1 MASPSIAVV
10 IPCYRVRSEVLRV
23 IAAVPAFVRFIICVD
38 DRCPDGSGAH
48 IEAHAA
54 DPRVR
59 VFYNEVNL
67 GVGGA
72 VIRGFQEALA
82 LGAEIVAKIDGDGQ
96 MDPQLLPR
104 FVSPIINGKADYVK
118 GNRFISI
125 ESVRQMPGLRLF
137 GNSVLSLM
145 AKLSS
150 GYWHLF
156 DPNNGY
162 VCCHAEVLK
171 RLPLNKIAQR
181 YFFES
186 DMLFRLG
193 VARALV
199 VDVPMTAVYGDEK
212 SSLRIGKVIVPFL
225 FSHIRN
231 FAKRV
236 LYRYFLLD
244 FNIASVELL
253 CGVALLLFGLTVG
266 GIAWY
271 DSIRDAVPASAGT
284 VMLAALPF
292 ITGMQLLISAIN
304 FDVTDVIRDPLH
316 RLIAAQE
323 HEEMFAADAVN
334 PAHPAPATPVKSTA
348 DHV

>member
-1 MASPSIAVV
+1 MTDDPHPPGTIAHHAKSPPCIAVV
-10 IPCYRVRSEVLRV
+10 VPCYRVKSKVLQV
-23 IAAVPAFVRFIICVD
+23 IDAVPAFVRLIICVD
-38 DRCPDGSGAH
+38 DCCPEGSGAYI
-48 IEAHAA
+48 IEHAT

-59 VFYNEVNL
+59 VLRNPENQ

-72 VIRGFQEALA
+72 TIRGFREALT
-82 LGAEIVAKIDGDGQ
+82 LGADIVVKIDGDGQ

-104 FVSPIINGKADYVK
+104 FVAPIINGKADYVK
-118 GNRFISI
+118 GNRFTSI
-125 ESVRQMPGLRLF
+125 ESIRRMPGLRLF
-137 GNSVLSLM
+137 GNSALSLLC
-145 AKLSS
+145 KLSS

-171 RLPLNKIAQR
+171 RLPLNKISQR

-199 VDVPMTAVYGDEK
+199 LDVPMAAVYGDET
-212 SSLRIGKVIVPFL
+212 SSLKIGRVALPFL
-225 FSHIRN
+225 FYHIRN
-231 FAKRV
+231 IAKRL

-253 CGVALLLFGLTVG
+253 CSIVLLAFGLTIGTV
-266 GIAWY
+266 AWY
-271 DSIRDAVPASAGT
+271 DSFRDGITASAGT

-292 ITGMQLLISAIN
+292 MTGMQLLISAIN
-304 FDVTDVIRDPLH
+304 FDVTDVIREPLH
-316 RLIAAQE
+316 RLILAQE
-323 HEEMFAADAVN
+323 NDWQSADIN
-334 PAHPAPATPVKSTA
+334 
-348 DHV
+348 

>member
-1 MASPSIAVV
+1 MTPSIAVV
-10 IPCYRVRSEVLRV
+10 IPCYRVRSHVLGV
-23 IAAVPAFVRFIICVD
+23 IAAVPVFVRFIICVD
-38 DRCPDGSGAH
+38 DCCPEGSGAH
-48 IEAHAA
+48 ILAHAA

-59 VFYNEVNL
+59 VIRNDVNL

-72 VIRGFQEALA
+72 MIRGFQEALSLNA
-82 LGAEIVAKIDGDGQ
+82 DIVAKIDGDGQ

-104 FVSPIINGKADYVK
+104 FVAPIIGGKADYVK

-125 ESVRQMPGLRLF
+125 ESVRQMPWPRLF
-137 GNSVLSLM
+137 GNSVLSLLT
-145 AKLSS
+145 KLSS

-171 RLPLNKIAQR
+171 RLPLNKISRR

-199 VDVPMTAVYGDEK
+199 IDVPMAAVYGDEK
-212 SSLRIGKVIVPFL
+212 SSLRIGKVIAPFL
-225 FSHIRN
+225 FNHVRN
-231 FAKRV
+231 FAKRL

-253 CGVALLLFGLTVG
+253 CGLALIAFGVGVG
-266 GIAWY
+266 GVAWY
-271 DSIRDAVPASAGT
+271 DSIRDGLPATAGT

-292 ITGMQLLISAIN
+292 MTGMQFLISAIN
-304 FDVTDVIRDPLH
+304 FDVTDVIREPLH
-316 RLIAAQE
+316 RLVAAQE
-323 HEEMFAADAVN
+323 HEALFA
-334 PAHPAPATPVKSTA
+334 PPVKTPA
-348 DHV
+348 DPT